1 MIRNKHDIPT
11 GIWVPV
17 KPSAPFKR
25 KTVRFFVNKTNQCS
39 FLIKWEYSKC
49 LKVKKNMDL
58 NNNYER

>member
-1 MIRNKHDIPT
+1 MIRNKHDIPQ
-11 GIWVPV
+11 GYGFPL
-17 KPSAPFKR
+17 SQAHR
-25 KTVRFFVNKTNQCS
+25 SRENGAFFVNKTNQCS